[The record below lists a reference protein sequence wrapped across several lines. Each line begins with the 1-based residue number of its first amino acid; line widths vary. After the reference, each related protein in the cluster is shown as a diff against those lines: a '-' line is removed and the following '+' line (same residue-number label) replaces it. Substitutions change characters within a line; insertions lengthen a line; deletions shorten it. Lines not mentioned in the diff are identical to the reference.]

1 MFKFQ
6 FKILYKNSKIN
17 LIINKFSFTK
27 KDVRTKYITEKQSW
41 VELDP
46 NSYKTVLNHIQ
57 Y

>member
-27 KDVRTKYITEKQSW
+27 KDVNAFANIIF
-41 VELDP
+41 L
-46 NSYKTVLNHIQ
+46 
-57 Y
+57 